1 MERIRL
7 LEIRTREQ
15 ERIQIPIPSYGY
27 GATRR
32 SRFAFGRITT
42 LQARTNTAR
51 HFRPSTPEENLEEND
66 DNPYT
71 NVEPE
76 PEEEDLFINEE
87 VPDKDDCA

>member
-32 SRFAFGRITT
+32 SRFSFGRITT
-42 LQARTNTAR
+42 TQARTTTAR
-51 HFRPSTPEENLEEND
+51 HNKPNIIEENPEENAFLEQNE
-66 DNPYT
+66 T
-71 NVEPE
+71 E
-76 PEEEDLFINEE
+76 PEEEDISINEE
-87 VPDKDDCA
+87 EPDNDDCA